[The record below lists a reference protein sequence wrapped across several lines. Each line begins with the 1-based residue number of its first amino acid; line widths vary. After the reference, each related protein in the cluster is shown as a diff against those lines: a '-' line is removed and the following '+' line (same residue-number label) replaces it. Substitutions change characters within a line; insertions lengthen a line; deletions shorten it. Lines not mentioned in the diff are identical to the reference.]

1 MREQWGS
8 KLGFILAA
16 IGSAVGLGNIWRFPY
31 TAASNGGGAFILP
44 YLFAIITAGI
54 PILILEY
61 TIGKA
66 YRGGAPVALARIN
79 SKFEWLGWIQ
89 VMVSF
94 VIAVYYFAIVVW
106 VTSYIGFSFG
116 QQWGNDP
123 TSFFTGKFLNMTDSA
138 HNFGGIQT
146 HLLLPFALVWVLV
159 AIILYRGVSKGIEL
173 ACKICMPILLVFTI
187 LLVIRGITL
196 PGAAQGLDYL
206 FSPNWDAL
214 KKSDVWI
221 AAYSQ
226 VFYSLS
232 IAFAIMIS
240 YASYLPKKTDVV
252 NSAFLT
258 ATANHGYELFIAC
271 LLYTSDAAD
280 D

>member
-1 MREQWGS
+1 
-8 KLGFILAA
+8 
-16 IGSAVGLGNIWRFPY
+16 
-31 TAASNGGGAFILP
+31 
-44 YLFAIITAGI
+44 
-54 PILILEY
+54 
-61 TIGKA
+61 
-66 YRGGAPVALARIN
+66 
-79 SKFEWLGWIQ
+79 
-89 VMVSF
+89 
-94 VIAVYYFAIVVW
+94 
-106 VTSYIGFSFG
+106 
-116 QQWGNDP
+116 
-123 TSFFTGKFLNMTDSA
+123 
-138 HNFGGIQT
+138 
-146 HLLLPFALVWVLV
+146 
-159 AIILYRGVSKGIEL
+159 
-173 ACKICMPILLVFTI
+173 MPILLVFTI

-258 ATANHGYELFIAC
+258 ATANHGKQWRRTQEEGPLFFLRQEPERGAQAHRRVERV
-271 LLYTSDAAD
+271 YMY
-280 D
+280 